1 MNIYISPIDMKMMLA
16 MAMFLLG
23 ICIFLC
29 IGVDSWD
36 D

>member
-16 MAMFLLG
+16 MTMFLLTIG
-23 ICIFLC
+23 FLLC